1 MKKIGFVLVISLFA
15 GQAWSAS
22 YSMINCK
29 APKGASI
36 HVYLNGKLINS
47 NPLDEVRTKS
57 RQGCNSIFIEVIE
70 KSTGHRFSVQKD
82 IAIESGYEVYLKIKA
97 DECGPEIILA
107 PRYPLFSNYLYN
119 KNRYAIQNIS

>member
-1 MKKIGFVLVISLFA
+1 MPGNNLSSKSKVSSKIIETSEG
-15 GQAWSAS
+15 
-22 YSMINCK
+22 K
-29 APKGASI
+29 A
-36 HVYLNGKLINS
+36 N
-47 NPLDEVRTKS
+47 E
-57 RQGCNSIFIEVIE
+57 EVIE

>member
-1 MKKIGFVLVISLFA
+1 MSRIGFVLMISLFA

-47 NPLDEVRTKS
+47 NPLDEVRVKS
-57 RQGCNSIFIEVIE
+57 SHGCNSIFIEVAE
-70 KSTGHRFSVQKD
+70 KSTGQHFFVQKD
-82 IAIESGYEVYLKIKA
+82 IAIEPGYEVCLKIKVG
-97 DECGPEIILA
+97 ECGPEIILT

>member
-1 MKKIGFVLVISLFA
+1 MSRIGFVLVMNLLM
-15 GQAWSAS
+15 GQAWAAT

-29 APKGASI
+29 SPRGASI

-47 NPLDEVRTKS
+47 NPLDEVRIKS
-57 RQGCNSIFIEVIE
+57 SQGCHSINIEVVE
-70 KSTGHRFSVQKD
+70 KSGHRFSVQKD
-82 IAIESGYEVYLKIKA
+82 IYIESGYELYLKIKL
-97 DECGPEIILA
+97 DECGPEIVQA